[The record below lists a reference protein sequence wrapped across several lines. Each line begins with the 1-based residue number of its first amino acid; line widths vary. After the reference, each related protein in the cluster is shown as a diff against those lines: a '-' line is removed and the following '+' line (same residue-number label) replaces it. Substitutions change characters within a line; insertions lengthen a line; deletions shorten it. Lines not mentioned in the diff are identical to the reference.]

1 MEYIEL
7 GYIGL
12 FLICFLSATIL
23 PLTSEGVLLLFLI
36 NGFDPLFCLIIAT
49 IGNSIGGSTN
59 YFIGRMAKTKTL
71 ERFVKDGQRRRR
83 LILSVKKHGI
93 WIGLIAWTPIIGDPL
108 MILTGF
114 FRVRMLPLFALM
126 AIGKMLR
133 YSLIILL
140 WS

>member
-36 NGFDPLFCLIIAT
+36 NGFDPLLCLIIAT
-49 IGNSIGGSTN
+49 IGNSIGGTTN
-59 YFIGRMAKTKTL
+59 YFIGRLAKKNSL
-71 ERFVKDGQRRRR
+71 ERLVKNENRRKK
-83 LILSVKKHGI
+83 LVLSVEKYGI

-108 MILTGF
+108 MIITGF
-114 FRVRMLPLFALM
+114 FRVRMLPLFTLM
-126 AIGKMLR
+126 TIGKMMR
-133 YSLIILL
+133 YSLIIFL

>member
-23 PLTSEGVLLLFLI
+23 PLTSEGVLLLFLY
-36 NGFDPLFCLIIAT
+36 NGFDPVFCLIIAT

-59 YFIGRMAKTKTL
+59 YFIGRLAKTNSL
-71 ERFVKDGQRRRR
+71 ERLVKNENRRKK
-83 LILSVKKHGI
+83 LVLSVEKYGI
-93 WIGLIAWTPIIGDPL
+93 WIGLIAWTPIIGDPI
-108 MILTGF
+108 MIIAGF
-114 FRVRMLPLFALM
+114 FRVRRLPLFTLM
-126 AIGKMLR
+126 TLGKMMR
-133 YSLIILL
+133 YSLIIFL